1 MDFLYHIKTGG
12 KNLLRQSVGLL
23 QNGVDDCRTD
33 EKWYA
38 VNIRTRKSKR
48 RSILRCPEV
57 DHSGTAGHERSLLVI
72 GKGMGFAGENLT
84 RFGNRILSV
93 FEDKT
98 AELIFFEKRTDMAAV

>member
-48 RSILRCPEV
+48 CGILRCPEV
-57 DHSGTAGHERSLLVI
+57 DHCGTAGHERSLFMV
-72 GKGMGFAGENLT
+72 GKGMDFAGENLT

-98 AELIFFEKRTDMAAV
+98 AELVFFEKRTDMAAV